1 MKVFYNILPL
11 QNELPSAK
19 ESTVSIGF
27 VPTMGA
33 LHDGHLSLIQKAKSQ
48 NDITVVSIFVNP
60 TQFNDK
66 NDYLNYPRTLEK
78 DLKEL
83 ENIGCN
89 IVFVPQEK
97 EMYPEP
103 DIRIFDLGG
112 LDKSM
117 EGRYRPGHFNG
128 VIQIVSRLFEII
140 SPDRAYF
147 GYKDFQQLSIIN
159 FVVNS
164 YKIPVE
170 IIACPIVR
178 ETDGLAMSSRNARLS
193 VEQRIRASKISQ
205 VLFYIRDCYTNF
217 SSIEEIKHYVFKQI
231 HDIYNL
237 EVEYFEIVDE
247 TTLEPIS
254 DIKSSVSKVGCIAV
268 WVGQVRLIDN
278 VNISL

>member
-217 SSIEEIKHYVFKQI
+217 SSIEEIKHYVFTQI